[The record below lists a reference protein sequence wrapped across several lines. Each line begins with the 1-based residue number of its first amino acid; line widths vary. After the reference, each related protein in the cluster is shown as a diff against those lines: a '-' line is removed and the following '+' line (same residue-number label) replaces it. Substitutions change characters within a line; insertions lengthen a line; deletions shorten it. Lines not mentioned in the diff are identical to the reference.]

1 MKVVILAGGSGSRL
15 FPLSRRSYPKQFLH
29 IAGEKSLL
37 VQTVERFL
45 CFVQAKDIVVVTNE
59 DYIYYVQSELKE
71 AKAEAAYIITE
82 PQGKNTAPA
91 IALALA
97 GIKEKFN
104 CDPDEIIFITP
115 SDHLIKPLE
124 KIQDV
129 IEASKSIAEAGNIV
143 TFGIKPTKPETG
155 YGYIKINNDH
165 QVNGTAYPV
174 EAFKEKPDLRT
185 ATSYIKEKDYYWN
198 SGMWMFSMAVVEK
211 ELQIN
216 APEIDRIYKKG
227 YEYLLNE
234 FAKMPE
240 ISFDY
245 AIAEKSSCMIL
256 VPLENIYWNDIG
268 CWDSVAETFCDKEG
282 NMLNGDIIA
291 ENCINTMILGDE
303 RLIAGIDLQDLIVVD
318 TQDVLLIAKK
328 GKSQDVKKVVEKL
341 KLQNRKEVEE
351 RKTVFR
357 PWGRYTVLAEG
368 DGYKVK
374 RITVNPGAQLSLQL
388 HYHRSEHWTVI
399 SGTGRLILDDKEV
412 FFRENESTYIPIG
425 VRHRLENSGQL
436 PLSIIEVQNGKY
448 LGEDDIVRF
457 DDVYGRNK
465 N

>member
-1 MKVVILAGGSGSRL
+1 
-15 FPLSRRSYPKQFLH
+15 
-29 IAGEKSLL
+29 
-37 VQTVERFL
+37 
-45 CFVQAKDIVVVTNE
+45 
-59 DYIYYVQSELKE
+59 
-71 AKAEAAYIITE
+71 
-82 PQGKNTAPA
+82 
-91 IALALA
+91 
-97 GIKEKFN
+97 
-104 CDPDEIIFITP
+104 
-115 SDHLIKPLE
+115 
-124 KIQDV
+124 
-129 IEASKSIAEAGNIV
+129 
-143 TFGIKPTKPETG
+143 
-155 YGYIKINNDH
+155 
-165 QVNGTAYPV
+165 
-174 EAFKEKPDLRT
+174 
-185 ATSYIKEKDYYWN
+185 
-198 SGMWMFSMAVVEK
+198 
-211 ELQIN
+211 
-216 APEIDRIYKKG
+216 
-227 YEYLLNE
+227 
-234 FAKMPE
+234 MPE

-425 VRHRLENSGQL
+425 VRHRLENPGQL